1 MATLLEKTRKIT
13 SVLQD
18 GVTDLKQDLPY
29 DNMTERLANVIDC
42 NACIIDTKGKLLGF
56 SLPYEVN
63 NDRVNE
69 LFYVEKHLPEDYA
82 RYSYL

>member
-42 NACIIDTKGKLLGF
+42 NACIINTVI
-56 SLPYEVN
+56 VN
-63 NDRVNE
+63 
-69 LFYVEKHLPEDYA
+69 FIG
-82 RYSYL
+82 